1 MYKFYIINFKF
12 GGDNMFNSLKKK
24 ILATIIM
31 LTFFCSLVFM
41 SISYYE
47 VRRSAIEQMKN
58 DGLTLIANISR
69 EIKEYKVSD
78 SDKIRNVFEKV
89 ASESKGNITYVS
101 IADSNMNISISS
113 DKASENKK
121 KAETSK
127 DTNGNSGVAAVTA
140 ATKDGDVTN
149 VIKEEKTSG
158 FIFKTISGQK
168 VYNVSTPFYED
179 SKLIGTI
186 NIGISL
192 DNMYKLI
199 TKGFIETLIASLLLQ
214 IVAILFGVIIS
225 NNLTKP
231 LNNIVS
237 KLDVFSEGDFTVE
250 FKSKENDEIGKL
262 TRGLNN
268 SLSMLRNTIS
278 GVKDAIEDIN
288 EISVQLKA
296 SGEIA
301 ATSSKESSYAVK
313 DVFNGV
319 SSQALSTSE
328 MCKILDKFG
337 ETLDNIQKRSEED
350 VESNSNIKTSA
361 DIGALQLDELVRS
374 MENIKYSFDET
385 SFKIETLHE
394 DVDKINQ
401 VTNVINSVAEQTNLL
416 ALNAAIEAARAGEAG
431 KGFAVVAEEVRTLA
445 EQVLISSKSING
457 FMEAVKNSTNGVSD
471 TAKEI
476 GLKMNSQVDLI
487 IKTVSSFKTI
497 QNEADNKILNSEE
510 AHKETKNAVKE
521 KENILSRVEI
531 ISSSSEEVSASAKE
545 IAASADIQ
553 MSTVGQLSKLAKDL
567 NNMADSL
574 TTRIEKFKV

>member
-1 MYKFYIINFKF
+1 
-12 GGDNMFNSLKKK
+12 
-24 ILATIIM
+24 
-31 LTFFCSLVFM
+31 M

-47 VRRSAIEQMKN
+47 VIRAVIEQMKN
-58 DGLTLIANISR
+58 DGSTLIANVSS
-69 EIKEYKVSD
+69 EIKEYKVND
-78 SDKIRNVFEKV
+78 SDKIRSVFEKV
-89 ASESKGNITYVS
+89 ASESNGNITYVS

-121 KAETSK
+121 EDETSK
-127 DTNGNSGVAAVTA
+127 VPTGNSGADAVTA
-140 ATKDGDVTN
+140 ATKDGDITN

-158 FIFKTISGQK
+158 FIFKTVSGQK
-168 VYNVSTPFYED
+168 VYNVSTPFYEN

-192 DNMYKLI
+192 DSMYKLI
-199 TKGFIETLIASLLLQ
+199 AKGLIETLIASLLLQ

-268 SLSMLRNTIS
+268 SLYMLRNTIS

-288 EISVQLKA
+288 EISVQLRA
-296 SGEIA
+296 SGEVA
-301 ATSSKESSYAVK
+301 ATSSKEASYAVK

-350 VESNSNIKTSA
+350 VESNSNIKTNA
-361 DIGALQLDELVRS
+361 DKGALQLDELVRS

-385 SFKIETLHE
+385 SIKIETLHE

-401 VTNVINSVAEQTNLL
+401 VTNVINAVAEQTNLL

-457 FMEAVKNSTNGVSD
+457 FMEAVKNSTNGVAD

-487 IKTVSSFKTI
+487 IKTVASFKTI
-497 QNEADNKILNSEE
+497 QNEADNKIINSEE
-510 AHKETKNAVKE
+510 AHQETKNAVKE
-521 KENILSRVEI
+521 KENILR
-531 ISSSSEEVSASAKE
+531 
-545 IAASADIQ
+545 
-553 MSTVGQLSKLAKDL
+553 G
-567 NNMADSL
+567 
-574 TTRIEKFKV
+574 

>member
-510 AHKETKNAVKE
+510 AHQETKNAVKE

-531 ISSSSEEVSASAKE
+531 ISSSSEEVAASAKE